1 VQIEALT
8 RNHVLDYR
16 IARMPDILDRQ
27 AQMAYEAVAPI
38 YVLLRNLSVELPRLP
53 LSDVLDTLLANAPL
67 LELAAA
73 SIDGEQA
80 VANVLKLRDLAVQ
93 LARQSTLSLRGLVC
107 ELTTRALEV
116 PDEAESSLAED
127 LNGDGQGF
135 VRLLSIHKAKGLE
148 FPVVIVA
155 GLQRS
160 ANRVPSRIMVHH
172 DWSSGIVGIKV
183 GDLQT
188 VGAVYVSAKLE
199 ERRRAEQSRVLYVAM
214 TRAKRRLILSA
225 GMSKQAAQDSFLA
238 MVAHGFG
245 IDLKSLGD
253 DGQTTIPIG
262 SGTISLNIIVGKTV
276 PLQAN
281 RREGAEWQDLDHD
294 DVVAMRARW
303 DERIRRQQEIRQC
316 PPFLSPTLL
325 KGTISGVT
333 TMPRSRDKGRN
344 SQAGAF
350 IGTLAHRLLEQW
362 NFADDSGKVIDRVA
376 SMCVELNSA
385 DTYDVIEI
393 STVMREILEVFVKSE
408 IYHTLRAATIV
419 GREVPFAIPWHT
431 SDPQHSALCPQHAIS
446 MMEGT
451 IDLVYRLNGDIWIAD
466 YKTDRI
472 TSDEIAG
479 RAEEYRLQAQI
490 YTEAVSQC
498 LGVKPK
504 GFQFIFLRTGTVVPV
519 LF

>member
-1 VQIEALT
+1 
-8 RNHVLDYR
+8 
-16 IARMPDILDRQ
+16 
-27 AQMAYEAVAPI
+27 
-38 YVLLRNLSVELPRLP
+38 
-53 LSDVLDTLLANAPL
+53 
-67 LELAAA
+67 
-73 SIDGEQA
+73 
-80 VANVLKLRDLAVQ
+80 
-93 LARQSTLSLRGLVC
+93 
-107 ELTTRALEV
+107 
-116 PDEAESSLAED
+116 
-127 LNGDGQGF
+127 
-135 VRLLSIHKAKGLE
+135 
-148 FPVVIVA
+148 
-155 GLQRS
+155 
-160 ANRVPSRIMVHH
+160 
-172 DWSSGIVGIKV
+172 
-183 GDLQT
+183 
-188 VGAVYVSAKLE
+188 
-199 ERRRAEQSRVLYVAM
+199 
-214 TRAKRRLILSA
+214 
-225 GMSKQAAQDSFLA
+225 
-238 MVAHGFG
+238 
-245 IDLKSLGD
+245 
-253 DGQTTIPIG
+253 
-262 SGTISLNIIVGKTV
+262 LNIIVGKTV

-303 DERIRRQQEIRQC
+303 DERIRHQQEIRQC

-431 SDPQHSALCPQHAIS
+431 SDPQHSALCTQHAIS